1 MENRD
6 RDEDSK
12 NWPLIIRDAHGVVKI
27 YKCLNNRDYTTYMMC
42 YYLNGQRIRKGF
54 ASPELAKREARV
66 VAKSLSNG
74 WGSIVKIPLDRYKG
88 LLKSES
94 KLKEVQEFLEG
105 LNETRE

>member
-1 MENRD
+1 MEQHNGGKESTD
-6 RDEDSK
+6 
-12 NWPLIIRDAHGVVKI
+12 WPLIIRNAHGVVKI

-74 WGSIVKIPLDRYKG
+74 WGSIVKIPLDRYKS

>member
-1 MENRD
+1 MEQHND
-6 RDEDSK
+6 GKESTD
-12 NWPLIIRDAHGVVKI
+12 WPLIIRDAHGVVKI

-74 WGSIVKIPLDRYKG
+74 WGSIVKIPLDRYKS

>member
-1 MENRD
+1 MEQHNGGKESTD
-6 RDEDSK
+6 
-12 NWPLIIRDAHGVVKI
+12 WPLIIRDAHGVVKI

-74 WGSIVKIPLDRYKG
+74 WGSIVKIPLDRYKS
-88 LLKSES
+88 LLKSERR
-94 KLKEVQEFLEG
+94 LKEVEDFLEG

>member
-1 MENRD
+1 
-6 RDEDSK
+6 
-12 NWPLIIRDAHGVVKI
+12 
-27 YKCLNNRDYTTYMMC
+27 MC

-74 WGSIVKIPLDRYKG
+74 WGSIVKIPLDRYKN
-88 LLKSES
+88 LLKSERR
-94 KLKEVQEFLEG
+94 LKEVEDFLEG